1 MRGAYS
7 ISCVVGVVLLI
18 SLASRSL
25 SSRTIY
31 SARTNKR
38 AVRRMVETSQRLL
51 DKNDRSPLVSIAH
64 YAASKTWAEAA
75 LAVASEQEI
84 NKACGV
90 DVNHLIDLSQRN
102 LDGAVLKARQR
113 TRSRVRP
120 DQIVL
125 GD

>member
-1 MRGAYS
+1 
-7 ISCVVGVVLLI
+7 
-18 SLASRSL
+18 
-25 SSRTIY
+25 
-31 SARTNKR
+31 
-38 AVRRMVETSQRLL
+38 MVETSQRLL